1 MRLSA
6 QWPPPTG
13 RYKGRHVELD
23 GPALFSV
30 KLRSP
35 ANISEPEP
43 DIQTTIGDVRSLD
56 AVARLV
62 ERAKDGDKDAFG
74 QIFRLHR
81 DAILRFARLRLGPE
95 ADDVVSE
102 VFTRAWVTLNRYEYT
117 GLPFVAW
124 LYGIA
129 RHVVADELNR
139 QSRTQPQADL
149 PESLSRWAE
158 DDRLALFEAI
168 DTLPTEQRQVIE
180 MKYFMGMRNPEVADV
195 LNTSVNAV
203 NARQWRALAALRDRL
218 EEES

>member
-1 MRLSA
+1 MSVR
-6 QWPPPTG
+6 
-13 RYKGRHVELD
+13 K
-23 GPALFSV
+23 GPALSSV
-30 KLRSP
+30 KLRSSP
-35 ANISEPEP
+35 NISGLQP
-43 DIQTTIGDVRSLD
+43 DIQATVGDVRSLD
-56 AVARLV
+56 SVARLV

-81 DAILRFARLRLGPE
+81 DAILRFARLRLGAE

-117 GLPFVAW
+117 GLPFAAW

-129 RHVVADELNR
+129 RHVVADELSR

-158 DDRLALFEAI
+158 DDRLALSAAI
-168 DTLPTEQRQVIE
+168 DQLPTEQRQVIE

-195 LNTSVNAV
+195 LHTTVNAV
-203 NARQWRALAALRDRL
+203 NARQWRALAALRDHL
-218 EEES
+218 EETS

>member
-1 MRLSA
+1 MSEHKASALS
-6 QWPPPTG
+6 
-13 RYKGRHVELD
+13 
-23 GPALFSV
+23 SV
-30 KLRSP
+30 KPQNS
-35 ANISEPEP
+35 ANISGLSP
-43 DIQTTIGDVRSLD
+43 DIQETIGDVRSLD
-56 AVARLV
+56 VVARLV

-81 DAILRFARLRLGPE
+81 DAILRFARLRLGVE

-102 VFTRAWVTLNRYEYT
+102 VFTRAWITLDRYEYT

-129 RHVVADELNR
+129 RHVVADELGR

-158 DDRLALFEAI
+158 DDRLDLFAAI
-168 DTLPTEQRQVIE
+168 EQLPTEQRQVIE
-180 MKYFMGMRNPEVADV
+180 MKYFMGMRNPEVADA
-195 LNTSVNAV
+195 LNTTVNAV
-203 NARQWRALAALRDRL
+203 NARQWRALATLRDRL

>member
-1 MRLSA
+1 MASA
-6 QWPPPTG
+6 G
-13 RYKGRHVELD
+13 RPITRVDMSDRKA
-23 GPALFSV
+23 PALSSV
-30 KLRSP
+30 KPQNS
-35 ANISEPEP
+35 ANISGFSP
-43 DIQTTIGDVRSLD
+43 DIQEKIGDVRSLD
-56 AVARLV
+56 VVARLV

-95 ADDVVSE
+95 ADDIVSE
-102 VFTRAWVTLNRYEYT
+102 VFTRAWITLHKYEYT

-129 RHVVADELNR
+129 RYVVADELTR

-195 LNTSVNAV
+195 LNTTVNAV
-203 NARQWRALAALRDRL
+203 NARQWRALATLRDRL
-218 EEES
+218 EDES

>member
-1 MRLSA
+1 MS
-6 QWPPPTG
+6 
-13 RYKGRHVELD
+13 ELD
-23 GPALFSV
+23 GRTRSSV
-30 KLRSP
+30 RLRSP

-43 DIQTTIGDVRSLD
+43 DIQATIGDVRSLD

-62 ERAKDGDKDAFG
+62 ERARDGDKDAFG

-81 DAILRFARLRLGPE
+81 DAILRFARLRLGAE

-102 VFTRAWVTLNRYEYT
+102 VFTRAWITLNRYEYT

-129 RHVVADELNR
+129 RHVVADELSR

-149 PESLSRWAE
+149 PEPLSRWAE

-168 DTLPTEQRQVIE
+168 DTLPTEQRQVVE
-180 MKYFMGMRNPEVADV
+180 MKYFIGMRNPEVADV

-203 NARQWRALAALRDRL
+203 NARQWRALATLRDRL
-218 EEES
+218 GEET

>member
-1 MRLSA
+1 MSDRKA
-6 QWPPPTG
+6 
-13 RYKGRHVELD
+13 
-23 GPALFSV
+23 PALSSV
-30 KLRSP
+30 KPQSS
-35 ANISEPEP
+35 ANISGLSA
-43 DIQTTIGDVRSLD
+43 DIQGTIGDVRSLD
-56 AVARLV
+56 VVARLV

-81 DAILRFARLRLGPE
+81 DAILRFARLRLGIE

-102 VFTRAWVTLNRYEYT
+102 VFTRAWITLDRYEYT

-129 RHVVADELNR
+129 RHVVADELGR

-158 DDRLALFEAI
+158 DDRLDLFAAI
-168 DTLPTEQRQVIE
+168 EQLPTEQRQVIE
-180 MKYFMGMRNPEVADV
+180 MKYFMGMRNPEVADA
-195 LNTSVNAV
+195 LNTTVNAV

>member
-1 MRLSA
+1 M
-6 QWPPPTG
+6 
-13 RYKGRHVELD
+13 
-23 GPALFSV
+23 
-30 KLRSP
+30 
-35 ANISEPEP
+35 
-43 DIQTTIGDVRSLD
+43 
-56 AVARLV
+56 ARLV

-81 DAILRFARLRLGPE
+81 DAILRFARLRLGAE

-129 RHVVADELNR
+129 RHVVADELSR
-139 QSRTQPQADL
+139 QSRTQPQADV

-158 DDRLALFEAI
+158 DDRLDLFEAI

-203 NARQWRALAALRDRL
+203 NGRQWRALAALRDRL
-218 EEES
+218 GGGIMSLEDDLAQVGGRVPVARSADRFVRIEREEPGGAASRRTSKRTSSATSRGTSSAT

>member
-1 MRLSA
+1 MS
-6 QWPPPTG
+6 
-13 RYKGRHVELD
+13 ELD
-23 GPALFSV
+23 GRALSSV
-30 KLRSP
+30 KSRGP
-35 ANISEPEP
+35 ANISGPEA
-43 DIQTTIGDVRSLD
+43 DIQATIGDVRSLD

-62 ERAKDGDKDAFG
+62 ERAKDGNKDAFG

-81 DAILRFARLRLGPE
+81 DAILRFVRLRLGPE

-129 RHVVADELNR
+129 RHVVADELSR

-218 EEES
+218 GEES